1 MTYRNKLLLKRA
13 LIILGIVLLVL
24 LIAGL
29 IGFSYLGRY
38 VVYTE
43 DGAHFSFRSQ
53 APSASAP
60 VQAAAPIESPVLVT
74 GASIQEES
82 VLDETDGA
90 ALSASEV
97 QGLLVDYGTLADENA
112 ISTVDLSAG
121 NYNTLVLEM
130 RVAGSA
136 ILDTPSVRAL
146 MTQAQNQ
153 NIRLVAMMSCLDDST
168 YALAHTK
175 EALAISGA
183 LWMSDSGSYWL
194 DPTNASVQNYLVSM
208 IDQLTAMGFQ
218 EVILNN
224 FTFPESSAIVY
235 SSDKTREELLQD
247 AYKAIE
253 NSVSMDCTL
262 GILVKDTEA
271 GHQAFD
277 LAEHL
282 YVYFTDGSGLK
293 TYVENHP
300 DYYMV
305 FLTSSHDTRFDSYGK
320 IYTDKDVSY
329 FSSLPGTAVQP
340 SGDGGDNGGQ

>member
-13 LIILGIVLLVL
+13 LMILGIVLLVL
-24 LIAGL
+24 FIAGL

-43 DGAHFSFRSQ
+43 DGAHFSFHSQ

-82 VLDETDGA
+82 VLDETGGA

-97 QGLLVDYGTLADENA
+97 RGLLVDYGTLADETA

-130 RVAGSA
+130 RVGGSA

-146 MTQAQNQ
+146 MTQAQSQ

-175 EALAISGA
+175 EALQISGA

-194 DPTNASVQNYLVSM
+194 DPTNASVQNYLVAM
-208 IDQLTAMGFQ
+208 IDQLTSMGFQ

-235 SSDKTREELLQD
+235 SSDQTREQLLQD

-253 NSVSMDCTL
+253 SSVSMDCTL
-262 GILVKDTEA
+262 GILVKDAEV

-293 TYVENHP
+293 SYVENHP
-300 DYYMV
+300 DQYMV
-305 FLTSSHDTRFDSYGK
+305 FLTSSHDTRFDNYGK
-320 IYTDKDVSY
+320 IYTDKSVSY
-329 FSSLPGTAVQP
+329 FSSLPSATAAPTETP
-340 SGDGGDNGGQ
+340 SGDGT

>member
-13 LIILGIVLLVL
+13 LMILGIVLLVL

-29 IGFSYLGRY
+29 IGYSYLGRY

-43 DGAHFSFRSQ
+43 DGAYFSFHSQ
-53 APSASAP
+53 APAASADI
-60 VQAAAPIESPVLVT
+60 QAAAPIESPVLVT

-82 VLDETDGA
+82 VLDESGSNTIA
-90 ALSASEV
+90 ANEV
-97 QGLLVDYGTLADENA
+97 RGLLVDYATLADENS
-112 ISTVDLSAG
+112 ISTVDLSSG
-121 NYNTLVLEM
+121 SYNTLVLEM
-130 RVAGSA
+130 RVGGSA

-146 MTQAQNQ
+146 MAQAQNQ
-153 NIRLVAMMSCLDDST
+153 DIRLVAMMSCLDDST
-168 YALAHTK
+168 YALAHTD
-175 EALAISGA
+175 EALQISGA
-183 LWMSDSGSYWL
+183 LWMSESGSYWL
-194 DPTNASVQNYLVSM
+194 DPTNADIQHYMATM
-208 IDQLTAMGFQ
+208 IDQLSSMGFQ

-235 SSDKTREELLQD
+235 SSDKSREELLQD

-262 GILVKDTEA
+262 GILVKDTEI

-282 YVYFTDGSGLK
+282 YIYFTDGSGLK
-293 TYVENHP
+293 SYVENHP

-320 IYTDKDVSY
+320 IYTDKSLSY
-329 FSSLPGTAVQP
+329 FSSLPSSTAEP
-340 SGDGGDNGGQ
+340 SGDGGNGE